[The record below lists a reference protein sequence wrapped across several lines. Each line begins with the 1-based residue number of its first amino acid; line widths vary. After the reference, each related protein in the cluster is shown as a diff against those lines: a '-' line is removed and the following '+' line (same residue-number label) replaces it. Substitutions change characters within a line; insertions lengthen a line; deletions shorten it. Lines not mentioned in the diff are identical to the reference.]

1 MENLTIDIFISSA
14 EDSELSEYRVLAALK
29 NYMDQLHKNKLYPA
43 FGELIDLSNE
53 LNNLLNQ
60 RENYRGLQSKRITG
74 IDLEN
79 RTLIYEYNTEDF
91 NEDKLSK
98 IFDFIEWALPKIKEV
113 VEEGTAIYDFVDSN
127 IDIKEIGILP
137 LYKDEG
143 YFFVPDH
150 SEKLTHVYKFLLSNI
165 VTSNVPF
172 KSLKTH
178 FLEAISEDVT
188 VIPPESIK
196 LELIKKY
203 PELPNPATYN
213 LQVEIDFPFNETIL
227 PIAKRKLMRY
237 LAA

>member
-1 MENLTIDIFISSA
+1 MENLTIDVFISSA
-14 EDSELSEYRVLAALK
+14 EDAELSEYRVLAALK
-29 NYMDQLHKNKLYPA
+29 NYREQLHKNKLYPI
-43 FGELIDLSNE
+43 FGELIELSNE

-60 RENYRGLQSKRITG
+60 RENYRGLLSKKIVG
-74 IDLEN
+74 IDLESQS
-79 RTLIYEYNTEDF
+79 LIYEYNTEEISD
-91 NEDKLSK
+91 DKLSK

-113 VEEGTAIYDFVDSN
+113 IEEGTAIYDFVESN
-127 IDIKEIGILP
+127 MDIKEIGILP

-143 YFFVPDH
+143 YFFVPSH
-150 SEKLTHVYKFLLSNI
+150 AEKATYIYKFLLSNI

-178 FLEAISEDVT
+178 LLEFIKEETT
-188 VIPPESIK
+188 VIPPETIK
-196 LELIKKY
+196 LNLIKKY

-213 LQVEIDFPFNETIL
+213 LETDIDFPFNETVL

>member
-1 MENLTIDIFISSA
+1 MENLTMEVFLSSA
-14 EDSELSEYRVLAALK
+14 EDSELSEYKVLAALK
-29 NYMDQLHKNKLYPA
+29 NSLEQLYKYKLYPT
-43 FGELIDLSNE
+43 FGQLIELSNE

-60 RENYRGLQSKRITG
+60 RENYKGLLSKKIVG

-79 RTLIYEYNTEDF
+79 KTLIYEYNIENI
-91 NEDKLSK
+91 NEEKLSK

-113 VEEGTAIYDFVDSN
+113 IEEGTAIYDFVDSN

-143 YFFVPDH
+143 YFFIPSP
-150 SEKLTHVYKFLLSNI
+150 SEKITYIYRFLLSNI
-165 VTSNVPF
+165 VTSEAPF
-172 KSLKTH
+172 KTLKTH
-178 FLEAISEDVT
+178 FLETIDESTT

-196 LELIKKY
+196 LDLIKKY

-213 LQVEIDFPFNETIL
+213 LHSDLDFPFTETIL
-227 PIAKRKLMRY
+227 PVAKRKLMRY